1 VATTGRP
8 AGTPQDAPHEL
19 AMLAHEL
26 RRRVAALRVVGE
38 SIGMLRAKGRDPAG
52 MVELLVGEI
61 EEIDLLAREVLAED
75 RRGRPA
81 AAGADLVLAVRA
93 AARTVA
99 TARGVTIRVDAPP
112 PPVAV
117 GAAAAMLRQ
126 AVENLLDNAAAHGG
140 AEDLEVAV
148 RPHPDRG
155 EVDVLVADRGQGPAA
170 GGRAGERAG
179 HGIGLFLVRRF
190 LDDAGGRSWVAG
202 RPGGGTV
209 VGLSLPLRQAGH
221 GRLGDAVNT

>member
-1 VATTGRP
+1 MATTGRP

-38 SIGMLRAKGRDPAG
+38 SIGMLRAKGGDTAG

-61 EEIDLLAREVLAED
+61 EEIDQLARELLAED

-81 AAGADLVLAVRA
+81 AAGADLVLVVRA

-155 EVDVLVADRGQGPAA
+155 EVDVLVADRGQGAA
-170 GGRAGERAG
+170 GGRAADRAG

-190 LDDAGGRSWVAG
+190 LDDAGGRSFIAG

-209 VGLSLPLRQAGH
+209 VGLSLPLHQAGH

>member
-38 SIGMLRAKGRDPAG
+38 SIGMLRAKGGDTAG

-61 EEIDLLAREVLAED
+61 EEIDQLAREVLAED

-148 RPHPDRG
+148 RLHPDRG
-155 EVDVLVADRGQGPAA
+155 EADVLVADRGRGPA
-170 GGRAGERAG
+170 GQRAGERAG

-190 LDDAGGRSWVAG
+190 LDDAGGRSFVAG